1 MNRRLRKVLTIQLLG
16 ILIASC
22 SEIIP
27 GASQVQAQP
36 KSARS
41 VSRFVA
47 GRILVKYKN
56 ERPVHAYGL
65 MNAEGAREERE
76 IPGSGVR
83 VVELAA
89 GTDEE
94 AFLKALQQEPD
105 VEFAELDELIPPAE
119 MTPNDPSY
127 GSQWHLP
134 MIQTPA
140 AWSTTSGT
148 PNVTIAIID
157 TGVDPIHPDL
167 QSKLVPGWNF
177 YDNNADSSDV
187 YGHGTAVAGSA
198 AASSN
203 NGLGVASVAWG
214 CQIMPIR
221 ISDPSGFGS
230 LSAMANALTW
240 AADHGARVANIS
252 YQVTESST
260 VQSAAQYFQ
269 SKGGV
274 VTIAA
279 GNDASFATASDNPY
293 VLTVGATTSADAL
306 AAFSTRGNNLDIAAP
321 GLNIQ
326 TTSRGSGY
334 SSWSG
339 TSFSAPIAAGVAALV
354 ISANPVLRGAQVQ
367 NVLKQSADDLGSTG
381 WDSSYGWGRLNAARA
396 VDLAMRTVGSDDDI
410 APLVNITSLA
420 DGGAIAGA
428 VNVQTV
434 ASDNIGITSFTFNV
448 DGVARVTAAGQCNF
462 LWNTTDDRDGAH
474 VISVT
479 ATDAAGNMGISTI
492 SVVVSN
498 APGTIPPVVN
508 IVSPTAGSTISGNVS
523 VVVNATDDLGVDHV
537 ELYVDG
543 VLTDSARRAPFTL
556 RWSSRKAS
564 AGTHLL
570 QCKAYDSQSNVGT
583 SLIVAVT
590 K

>member
-1 MNRRLRKVLTIQLLG
+1 MNIRLKKVLATQLLG

-22 SEIIP
+22 GGIIP

-36 KSARS
+36 KRDRSA
-41 VSRFVA
+41 SRFVA
-47 GRILVKYKN
+47 GRIPVKYKN

-83 VVELAA
+83 VVELSA
-89 GTDEE
+89 GTDQE

-119 MTPNDPSY
+119 MTPNDPNY

-140 AWSTTSGT
+140 AWSTTSGA
-148 PNVTIAIID
+148 PDVTIAIID
-157 TGVDPIHPDL
+157 TGVDPTHPDL

-187 YGHGTAVAGSA
+187 YGHGTAVAGTA

-240 AADHGARVANIS
+240 AADRGARVANIS
-252 YQVTESST
+252 YQVTDSLT
-260 VQSAAQYFQ
+260 VRSAAQYFQ

-279 GNDASFATASDNPY
+279 GNDASFDSTSDNPY
-293 VLTVGATTSADAL
+293 VLTVGATISTDVL

-321 GLNIQ
+321 GLSIQ

-367 NVLKQSADDLGSTG
+367 NVLKQSADDLGSAG
-381 WDSSYGWGRLNAARA
+381 WDPSYGWGRLNAARA
-396 VDLAMRTVGSDDDI
+396 VDLAMNTVGSDDDL
-410 APLVNITSLA
+410 APQVNITSPA
-420 DGGAIAGA
+420 DGSAIAGA
-428 VNVQTV
+428 VNVQTE
-434 ASDNIGITSFTFNV
+434 ANDNIGITSFTFNV

-462 LWNTTDDRDGAH
+462 LWNTTDDTDGPH

-479 ATDAAGNMGISTI
+479 ATDAAGNVGFSTL
-492 SVVVSN
+492 SVLVSN
-498 APGTIPPVVN
+498 APGTIPPVVS
-508 IVSPTAGSTISGNVS
+508 IVSPTAGSTVSGNVS

-543 VLTDSARRAPFTL
+543 VLADSARRAPFTL
-556 RWSSRKAS
+556 RWSSRKAA

-570 QCKAYDSQSNVGT
+570 QCRAYDSQGNVGT

>member
-1 MNRRLRKVLTIQLLG
+1 
-16 ILIASC
+16 
-22 SEIIP
+22 
-27 GASQVQAQP
+27 
-36 KSARS
+36 
-41 VSRFVA
+41 
-47 GRILVKYKN
+47 
-56 ERPVHAYGL
+56 

-187 YGHGTAVAGSA
+187 YGHGTAVAGTA

-321 GLNIQ
+321 GLSIQ

-462 LWNTTDDRDGAH
+462 LWNTTDDTDGAH
-474 VISVT
+474 VISVI

-523 VVVNATDDLGVDHV
+523 VVVSATDDLGVNHV

-543 VLTDSARRAPFTL
+543 VLTDSVRRSPFTL
-556 RWSSRKAS
+556 RWSTRKAS

-570 QCKAYDSQSNVGT
+570 QCKAYDSQGNVGT